1 MRITNHILS
10 LKVQLLNKTTGHP
23 VKIFE
28 KTDKGCKYNVGCYS
42 VEQTYNFYNLVQTI
56 NESGGQTVLT
66 SGTKADI
73 VAYISAYLRG
83 WSDSRETR

>member
-23 VKIFE
+23 AKIFE
-28 KTDKGCKYNVGCYS
+28 QTGKGCKYNVGCYS
-42 VEQTYNFYNLVQTI
+42 VEQTYNFYALVQI
-56 NESGGQTVLT
+56 VNESGGQTVLT

-73 VAYISAYLRG
+73 VAYISAYLQG
-83 WSDSRETR
+83 WIDARETK